1 MTDAPSDAPPDG
13 ADRRGRPR
21 LTIDGEPIRRRT
33 LHDELTDR
41 LRLLIVEGELVPGAK
56 VPERALCE
64 RFGVSRTPL
73 REALKVLASEGL
85 VDLLH
90 NRGAQVSRLT
100 LEALEEAFPV
110 MGALEALAGELA
122 AARITEAELDR
133 IRQLHA
139 AMVGHHR
146 AGNLKDYFAANQ
158 AIHEAILDA
167 ARNPTLLALTRGL
180 AGRVRRARYMANM
193 SPRRWAQ
200 AVEEHEEI
208 LYALGARDGR
218 RLARLLRR
226 HLANKFETVKEAL
239 AAQGAE

>member
-1 MTDAPSDAPPDG
+1 MTDAITEAE
-13 ADRRGRPR
+13 RPR
-21 LTIDGEPIRRRT
+21 LTLAAEPIRRRT

-41 LRLLIVEGELVPGAK
+41 LRALIVEGELAPGIK

-90 NRGAQVSRLT
+90 NRGARVSRLT

-122 AARITEAELDR
+122 AANITDAE
-133 IRQLHA
+133 IAAIGQLHQV
-139 AMVGHHR
+139 MVAHYRG
-146 AGNLKDYFAANQ
+146 GNRKAYFAANQ
-158 AIHEAILDA
+158 AIHEAILEA
-167 ARNPTLLALTRGL
+167 ARNPTLIALYRGL

-208 LYALGARDGR
+208 LEALGARDGR
-218 RLARLLRR
+218 RLGKILKR

-239 AAQGAE
+239 AAQAAGVE

>member
-1 MTDAPSDAPPDG
+1 MTDAISEAE
-13 ADRRGRPR
+13 RPR
-21 LTIDGEPIRRRT
+21 LTLDAEPIRRRT
-33 LHDELTDR
+33 LHDEMTDR
-41 LRLLIVEGELVPGAK
+41 LRLLIVEGELAPGAK

-73 REALKVLASEGL
+73 REALKVLANEGL
-85 VDLLH
+85 VDLLP

-100 LEALEEAFPV
+100 LAALEEAFPV

-122 AARITEAELDR
+122 AANITDAEIAA
-133 IRQLHA
+133 IRQRHTV
-139 AMVGHHR
+139 MVSHFR
-146 AGNLKDYFAANQ
+146 AGNLKAYFSANQ
-158 AIHEAILDA
+158 AIHEAILEA
-167 ARNPTLLALTRGL
+167 ARNPTLIALYRGL

-208 LYALGARDGR
+208 LEALGARDGR
-218 RLARLLRR
+218 RLGKILRR

-239 AAQGAE
+239 AAQGAEVE